1 MRSLRRKQWSRP
13 PEKKRIRSRER
24 SASAPR
30 SRHSQHGREIDNRGG
45 NNGNP
50 RRQNSKRGR
59 YQKVSSS
66 FGASSGIRTPDT
78 LLKRQVLYLLS

>member
-24 SASAPR
+24 SASALR
-30 SRHSQHGREIDNRGG
+30 SRRSRYGREIDNRGG
-45 NNGNP
+45 YNGSP

-59 YQKVSSS
+59 YLLVSSS
-66 FGASSGIRTPDT
+66 FVIAHRFCSLTPAYR
-78 LLKRQVLYLLS
+78 KEGGV